1 MSTHPTPEEATIPQ
15 DAPTYLPGDIA
26 NGHVL
31 TRTRGW
37 LLLAEALAPPQP
49 APVTAVDALTY
60 NVGRSNRIIFPD
72 RQTIQRPEKR

>member
-1 MSTHPTPEEATIPQ
+1 MSRRQARRTPRPTF
-15 DAPTYLPGDIA
+15 PGDIA

-37 LLLAEALAPPQP
+37 LLLAEAVPPAPP

-60 NVGRSNRIIFPD
+60 NVGRSDRIIFPD
-72 RQTIQRPEKR
+72 RQTIQRGAQR